1 MSEKFSLRWNDYHSN
16 WSKSLIELR
25 KDTDLADVTLVTDD
39 KVKILAHKILLSS
52 CSNIFKFILKEN
64 SHPNPL
70 VFLSGVNSV
79 NLGFILDYIY
89 LGEVKLYQEQLDS
102 FLESAQNLEI
112 EGLLSNNQ
120 EKEDFQVQGETEL
133 ENGEQETEFNNKPI
147 EGKHI
152 ISINE
157 DIPANKRRQVA
168 RASKNNISK
177 IDVRGMT
184 NDEIDNRMKE
194 LYQKIDGNWT
204 CLECKYV
211 AKQKTHILYHIETHV
226 EGLSYTC
233 NVCNQEFRSKNILDL
248 HRRRSHKF
256 DFSGATTV

>member
-1 MSEKFSLRWNDYHSN
+1 MSEKFSLRWNDYQSN

-39 KVKILAHKILLSS
+39 KVRISAHKILLSS

-112 EGLLSNNQ
+112 EGLLGNNQ
-120 EKEDFQVQGETEL
+120 EREDFQDKTEL
-133 ENGEQETEFNNKPI
+133 ENREQETKFNSKPT

-157 DIPANKRRQVA
+157 DVPANKRRQVA
-168 RASKNNISK
+168 RASPNNISK
-177 IDVRGMT
+177 IDVGRMT

-194 LYQKIDGNWT
+194 LYQKIDGLWT
-204 CLECKYV
+204 CLECNYTTK
-211 AKQKTHILYHIETHV
+211 KKSHILNHIEIHV
-226 EGLSYTC
+226 KGLSYTC
-233 NVCNQEFRSKNILDL
+233 NLCNQEFRSKNILDL